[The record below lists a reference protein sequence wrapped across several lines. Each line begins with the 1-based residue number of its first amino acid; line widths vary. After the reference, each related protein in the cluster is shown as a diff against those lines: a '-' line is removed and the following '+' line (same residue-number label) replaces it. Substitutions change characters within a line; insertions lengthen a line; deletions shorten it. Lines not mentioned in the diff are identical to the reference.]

1 MAVNGNSG
9 NDTIG
14 LSVEGLS
21 EGQYNFSVF
30 TYDANNNES
39 VVQRA
44 AGTVY
49 GENYMKSLSNRAM
62 SSLEQFAEGNRI
74 LIGWSSPLVGEAGF
88 SLVNME
94 VNGVLRILMVQLPE
108 TTK

>member
-39 VVQRA
+39 VVKRA

-49 GENYMKSLSNRAM
+49 GENYMKALSNRAM
-62 SSLEQFAEGNRI
+62 SSLEQSADGNRI
-74 LIGWSSPLVGEAGF
+74 LIGWSSPLVGEAGI
-88 SLVNME
+88 SLDYKE
-94 VNGVLRILMVQLPE
+94 VKDRESTRLNSS
-108 TTK
+108 T